1 MVNRQTRARAT
12 SSIGSF
18 ANDFKEFLMRGNVVD
33 LAVAVVI
40 GAAFS
45 AIVSSLIE
53 DIITPLLLN
62 PALEAAGVEDIAN
75 LSWNGVK
82 YGSFLA
88 AVINFVVIGF
98 VLFLIVR
105 LYERFKRKE
114 EIAAEPEITPIEK
127 LDATMIR
134 LAETLERKL

>member
-1 MVNRQTRARAT
+1 MANRQARARAT
-12 SSIGSF
+12 SSVGSF
-18 ANDFKEFLMRGNVVD
+18 AHDFKEFLLRGNVVD

-40 GAAFS
+40 GAAFG
-45 AIVSSLIE
+45 AIVTSLIE

-62 PALEAAGVEDIAN
+62 PALSAAGAEDIAE
-75 LSWNGVK
+75 LSANGIK

-105 LYERFKRKE
+105 IFERMKRTDE
-114 EIAAEPEITPIEK
+114 VEAEPTPTEK
-127 LDATMIR
+127 LDVTMQR
-134 LAETLERKL
+134 LNETLERKL